1 MDLLEM
7 KELLAAEIL
16 TDEFDEDVDI
26 TLAYATDLMSDA
38 LAFAS
43 DNCALI
49 TGLVN
54 SQTVRT
60 AEMKDF
66 PCVIYT
72 RGKTPD
78 GEIIALANTFGLC
91 VMRTALS
98 TFDTCGLL
106 YGKGIIGPNNHG

>member
-1 MDLLEM
+1 MNLLEM
-7 KELLAAEIL
+7 KEALQAQVL
-16 TDEFDEDVDI
+16 TDELDESVDI

-43 DNCALI
+43 DNCVLI

-72 RGKTPD
+72 RGKMPE

-91 VMRTALS
+91 VMRTELS
-98 TFDTCGLL
+98 TFDTCGIL